1 MEYVGIPTYSTSPP
15 SALNKEKNA
24 RKKRPSAT
32 GPSTGQSRRRRAGKW
47 VTPSPTSAST
57 ATRRSTSGKL
67 QTAGYKQAVEKWDT
81 DSDSD
86 SSDEED
92 LKM

>member
-1 MEYVGIPTYSTSPP
+1 MSSCSTR
-15 SALNKEKNA
+15 SAA
-24 RKKRPSAT
+24 SAT

-47 VTPSPTSAST
+47 VTPS
-57 ATRRSTSGKL
+57 RRQARLLPRGAPHLKGKL